1 MDGFSE
7 GELLLISKVR
17 IYHHLLNGGL
27 LSGKHGNLE
36 AKRRQAEIAEIRE
49 ELGLTKKQ
57 QASLMNRATLAG
69 I

>member
-7 GELLLISKVR
+7 RELILINKVR
-17 IYHHLLNGGL
+17 LFGHLHRGGL
-27 LSGKHGNLE
+27 LAGKYGNLE
-36 AKRRQAEIAEIRE
+36 AKRRQAEIASIRG
-49 ELGLTKKQ
+49 ELGLTKNQ